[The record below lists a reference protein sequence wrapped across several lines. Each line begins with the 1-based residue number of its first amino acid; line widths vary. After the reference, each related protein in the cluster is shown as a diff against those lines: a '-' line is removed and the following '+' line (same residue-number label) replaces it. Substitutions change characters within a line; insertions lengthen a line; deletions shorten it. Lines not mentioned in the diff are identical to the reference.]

1 MTRGAGQGTAGE
13 RPAVSLI
20 IPVNNEAQT
29 LAAVVAGARPL
40 VDRVLVVDD
49 GSDDG
54 SAGVARAAGADV
66 LAHPRRLGKGAALR
80 SGLEQLLPDAT
91 GYLLFMDGDGQ
102 HDPAD
107 IPAML
112 ARLGDR
118 PRPDVVLGC
127 RLRPETRDDI
137 PRLRYTT
144 NLFGKFVLSR
154 VTGLD
159 VGDSQTGFRLI
170 RADRL
175 REIELES
182 TGFEIETEIMLKLS
196 ARHLHLVN
204 VPVSISYHP
213 GRSHYRTVTD
223 TYRVCMATLRY

>member
-1 MTRGAGQGTAGE
+1 MTLHTGTQDAG

-20 IPVNNEAQT
+20 IPANNEAET
-29 LAAVVAGARPL
+29 IGAVVAGALPQ
-40 VDRVLVVDD
+40 VDQVLVVDD
-49 GSDDG
+49 GSDDDT
-54 SAGVARAAGADV
+54 AGQARAAGAEV
-66 LAHPRRLGKGAALR
+66 LSHQGRMGKGAALR
-80 SGLEQLLPDAT
+80 SGLQALLPDAK

-112 ARLGDR
+112 EPLERR

-127 RLRPETRDDI
+127 RLRPETRGTI
-137 PRLRYTT
+137 PGVRYAT

-154 VTGLD
+154 ITGLD

-170 RADRL
+170 CAHRL

-182 TGFEIETEIMLKLS
+182 NGFEIETEILLKLC
-196 ARHLHLVN
+196 ARRIDLVN
-204 VPVSISYHP
+204 VPVSISYYP
-213 GRSHYRTVTD
+213 GRSHYRTVLD
-223 TYRVCMATLRY
+223 TSRVSLATLRY

>member
-1 MTRGAGQGTAGE
+1 MTVE
-13 RPAVSLI
+13 RPEVSLI
-20 IPVNNEAQT
+20 IPANNEAET
-29 LAAVVAGARPL
+29 LAAVVAGALPL

-49 GSDDG
+49 GSDDDT
-54 SAGVARAAGADV
+54 SAVARAAGAEL
-66 LAHPRRLGKGAALR
+66 LAHPRRLGKGTALR
-80 SGLEQLLPDAT
+80 SGLDALLPEVS

-112 ARLGDR
+112 ARLDDR
-118 PRPDVVLGC
+118 PQPDVVLGC

-170 RADRL
+170 RVDRL
-175 REIELES
+175 REIELDS
-182 TGFEIETEIMLKLS
+182 TGFEIETEILLKLS
-196 ARHLHLVN
+196 ARNIHLVN
-204 VPVSISYHP
+204 VPVSIQYHP
-213 GRSHYRTVTD
+213 GRSHYRTVPD

>member
-1 MTRGAGQGTAGE
+1 MTVE
-13 RPAVSLI
+13 RPEVSLI
-20 IPVNNEAQT
+20 IPANNEAET
-29 LAAVVAGARPL
+29 LAAVVAGALPL

-49 GSDDG
+49 GSDDDT
-54 SAGVARAAGADV
+54 AAVARAAGAEL
-66 LAHPRRLGKGAALR
+66 LAHPRRLGKGSALR
-80 SGLEQLLPDAT
+80 SGLDALLPEVS
-91 GYLLFMDGDGQ
+91 GFLLFMDGDGQ

-112 ARLGDR
+112 ARLDDR
-118 PRPDVVLGC
+118 PQPDVVLGC

-170 RADRL
+170 RVDRL
-175 REIELES
+175 REIELDS
-182 TGFEIETEIMLKLS
+182 TGFEIETEILLKLS
-196 ARHLHLVN
+196 ARNIHLVN
-204 VPVSISYHP
+204 VPVSIQYHP
-213 GRSHYRTVTD
+213 GRSHYRTVPD

>member
-1 MTRGAGQGTAGE
+1 MTGE
-13 RPAVSLI
+13 RPEVSLI
-20 IPVNNEAQT
+20 IPANNEAQT
-29 LAAVVAGARPL
+29 MAAVVAGALPL
-40 VDRVLVVDD
+40 VERVLVVDD
-49 GSDDG
+49 GSDDDT
-54 SAGVARAAGADV
+54 AAVARDAGAEV

-80 SGLEQLLPDAT
+80 SGLDALLPHVS

-112 ARLGDR
+112 ARLDDQ

-137 PRLRYTT
+137 PRLRYST

-154 VTGLD
+154 VTGLE

-182 TGFEIETEIMLKLS
+182 TGFEIETEILLKLC
-196 ARHLHLVN
+196 ARKVHLVN

-213 GRSHYRTVTD
+213 GRSHYRTVPD
-223 TYRVCMATLRY
+223 TVRVCLATLRY

>member
-1 MTRGAGQGTAGE
+1 MTGG
-13 RPAVSLI
+13 RPEVSLV
-20 IPVNNEAQT
+20 IPANNEAET
-29 LAAVVAGARPL
+29 LGAVLDGAMPL

-54 SAGVARAAGADV
+54 TADVARAAGADLLV
-66 LAHPRRLGKGAALR
+66 HTERRGKGTALR
-80 SGLEQLLPDAT
+80 SALDVLLPRVG

-107 IPAML
+107 LPAML
-112 ARLGDR
+112 AALERN
-118 PRPDVVLGC
+118 PRPHVVLGC
-127 RLRPETRDDI
+127 RLRQETRAEI
-137 PRLRYTT
+137 PRLRYVT

-170 RADRL
+170 SVDRL
-175 REIELES
+175 RELELDS
-182 TGFEIETEIMLKLS
+182 SGFEIETEILLKLA
-196 ARHLHLVN
+196 ARKIHLVN
-204 VPVSISYHP
+204 VPVSITYHP
-213 GRSHYRTVTD
+213 GRSHYRTVPD

>member
-1 MTRGAGQGTAGE
+1 MTGG
-13 RPAVSLI
+13 RPGVSLI
-20 IPVNNEAQT
+20 IPANNESRT
-29 LAAVVAGARPL
+29 LADVVAGALPL

-49 GSDDG
+49 GSDDDT
-54 SAGVARAAGADV
+54 SAVARAAGAEV
-66 LAHPRRLGKGAALR
+66 LSHQRRLGKGAALR
-80 SGLEQLLPDAT
+80 SGLDALLPEVS

-112 ARLGDR
+112 ARLDDR

-127 RLRPETRDDI
+127 RLRPETRSDI
-137 PRLRYTT
+137 PGLRYST

-154 VTGLD
+154 VTGLE

-182 TGFEIETEIMLKLS
+182 TGFEIETEILLKLC
-196 ARHLHLVN
+196 ARKIQLVN

-213 GRSHYRTVTD
+213 GRSHYRTVSD
-223 TYRVCMATLRY
+223 TTRVCLATLRY

>member
-1 MTRGAGQGTAGE
+1 MTLDGMEQDAG

-20 IPVNNEAQT
+20 IPANNEAET
-29 LAAVVAGARPL
+29 ISGVVAGALPQ

-49 GSDDG
+49 GSDDDT
-54 SAGVARAAGADV
+54 AAAARAAGAEV
-66 LAHPRRLGKGAALR
+66 LSHPRRMGKGAALR
-80 SGLEQLLPDAT
+80 FGMEALLPEAR

-112 ARLGDR
+112 EPLVRR
-118 PRPDVVLGC
+118 PRPHVVLGC
-127 RLRPETRDDI
+127 RLRPETRGAI
-137 PRLRYTT
+137 PGMRYAT
-144 NLFGKFVLSR
+144 NLFGKYVLSR
-154 VTGLD
+154 VTGLE

-182 TGFEIETEIMLKLS
+182 NGFEIETEILLKLC
-196 ARHLHLVN
+196 ARRIDLVN
-204 VPVSISYHP
+204 VPVSIRYHP
-213 GRSHYRTVTD
+213 GRSHYRTVLD
-223 TYRVCMATLRY
+223 TSRVSLATLRY

>member
-1 MTRGAGQGTAGE
+1 MTGE
-13 RPAVSLI
+13 RPEVSLI
-20 IPVNNEAQT
+20 IPANNEAET
-29 LAAVVAGARPL
+29 LAAVVAGALPL

-49 GSDDG
+49 GSDDDT
-54 SAGVARAAGADV
+54 SAVARAAGAEL
-66 LAHPRRLGKGAALR
+66 LAHPRRLGKGTALR
-80 SGLEQLLPDAT
+80 SGLDALLPEVS
-91 GYLLFMDGDGQ
+91 GYLMFMDGDGQ

-112 ARLGDR
+112 ARLDDR
-118 PRPDVVLGC
+118 PQPDVVLGC

-170 RADRL
+170 RVDRL
-175 REIELES
+175 REIELDS
-182 TGFEIETEIMLKLS
+182 TGFEIETEILLKLS
-196 ARHLHLVN
+196 ARNIHLVN
-204 VPVSISYHP
+204 VPVSIQYHP
-213 GRSHYRTVTD
+213 GRSHYRTVPD

>member
-1 MTRGAGQGTAGE
+1 MILGGSQRDAG
-13 RPAVSLI
+13 RPEVSLI
-20 IPVNNEAQT
+20 IPANNEAET
-29 LAAVVAGARPL
+29 LAAVVAGALPL

-49 GSDDG
+49 GSDDDT
-54 SAGVARAAGADV
+54 AAVARAAGAEL
-66 LAHPRRLGKGAALR
+66 LAHPRRLGKGTALR
-80 SGLEQLLPDAT
+80 SGLDALLPEVS
-91 GYLLFMDGDGQ
+91 GYLMFMDGDGQ

-112 ARLGDR
+112 ARLDDR
-118 PRPDVVLGC
+118 PQPDVVLGC

-170 RADRL
+170 RVDRL
-175 REIELES
+175 REIELDS
-182 TGFEIETEIMLKLS
+182 TGFEIETEILLKLS
-196 ARHLHLVN
+196 ARNIHLVN
-204 VPVSISYHP
+204 VPVSIQYHP
-213 GRSHYRTVTD
+213 GRSHYRTVPD

>member
-1 MTRGAGQGTAGE
+1 MTGE
-13 RPAVSLI
+13 RPEVSLI
-20 IPVNNEAQT
+20 IPANNEAET
-29 LAAVVAGARPL
+29 LAAVVAGALPL

-49 GSDDG
+49 GSDDDT
-54 SAGVARAAGADV
+54 AAVARAAGAEL
-66 LAHPRRLGKGAALR
+66 LAHPRRLGKGTALR
-80 SGLEQLLPDAT
+80 SGLDALLPEVS
-91 GYLLFMDGDGQ
+91 GYLMFMDGDGQ

-112 ARLGDR
+112 ARLDDR
-118 PRPDVVLGC
+118 PQPDVVLGC

-170 RADRL
+170 RVDRL
-175 REIELES
+175 REIELDS
-182 TGFEIETEIMLKLS
+182 TGFEIETEILLKLS
-196 ARHLHLVN
+196 ARNIHLVN
-204 VPVSISYHP
+204 VPVSIQYHP
-213 GRSHYRTVTD
+213 GRSHYRTVPD

>member
-1 MTRGAGQGTAGE
+1 MTGE
-13 RPAVSLI
+13 RPEISLI
-20 IPVNNEAQT
+20 IPAHNEART
-29 LAAVVAGARPL
+29 LSAVVAGALPL
-40 VDRVLVVDD
+40 VQRVLVVDD

-54 SAGVARAAGADV
+54 TAAVARDAGAEV
-66 LAHPRRLGKGAALR
+66 LSHSRRLGKGAALR
-80 SGLEQLLPDAT
+80 SGLDELLPRVS

-112 ARLGDR
+112 ARLDDR

-137 PRLRYTT
+137 PRLRYST

-154 VTGLD
+154 VTGLE

-170 RADRL
+170 RVDRL
-175 REIELES
+175 QEIELES
-182 TGFEIETEIMLKLS
+182 PGFEIETEILLKLC
-196 ARHLHLVN
+196 ARKLHLVN
-204 VPVSISYHP
+204 VPVSIRYHA
-213 GRSHYRTVTD
+213 GRSHYRTVPD
-223 TYRVCMATLRY
+223 TVRVCLATLRY

>member
-1 MTRGAGQGTAGE
+1 MTGE
-13 RPAVSLI
+13 RPEVSLI
-20 IPVNNEAQT
+20 IPANNEAET
-29 LAAVVAGARPL
+29 LAAVVAGALPL

-49 GSDDG
+49 GSDDDT
-54 SAGVARAAGADV
+54 SAVARAAGAEL
-66 LAHPRRLGKGAALR
+66 LAHPRRLGKGTALR
-80 SGLEQLLPDAT
+80 SGLDALLPEVS

-112 ARLGDR
+112 ARLDDR
-118 PRPDVVLGC
+118 PQPDVVLGC

-170 RADRL
+170 RVDRL
-175 REIELES
+175 REIELDS
-182 TGFEIETEIMLKLS
+182 TGFEIETEILLKLS
-196 ARHLHLVN
+196 ARNIHLVN
-204 VPVSISYHP
+204 VPVSIQYHP
-213 GRSHYRTVTD
+213 GRSHYRTVPD

>member
-1 MTRGAGQGTAGE
+1 MLR
-13 RPAVSLI
+13 VNLI
-20 IPVNNEAQT
+20 IPANNEAET
-29 LAAVVAGARPL
+29 LPGVLAGALPL
-40 VDRVLVVDD
+40 VDRALVVDD

-54 SAGVARAAGADV
+54 TAAAARAAGAEV
-66 LAHPRRLGKGAALR
+66 LVHPRRLGKGAALR
-80 SGLEQLLPDAT
+80 SALEALLPEVD

-112 ARLGDR
+112 GALESR

-127 RLRPETRDDI
+127 RLRPETRGEI
-137 PRLRYTT
+137 PRVRYTT
-144 NLFGKFVLSR
+144 NLFGRFVLSR
-154 VTGLD
+154 VTGFE

-170 RADRL
+170 RAERL

-182 TGFEIETEIMLKLS
+182 TGFEIETEILLKLS

-204 VPVSISYHP
+204 VPVSITYHP
-213 GRSHYRTVTD
+213 GRSHYRSVPD